1 MRCERGS
8 GPNWEWTRFARAQPR
23 AAVPTWVV
31 VMEAKSRLL
40 STMHTL
46 TLSTPV
52 GMTRFT

>member
-1 MRCERGS
+1 MGRGL
-8 GPNWEWTRFARAQPR
+8 NWEWTGFARGQQR

-40 STMHTL
+40 STMHSL
-46 TLSTPV
+46 TLRTPA